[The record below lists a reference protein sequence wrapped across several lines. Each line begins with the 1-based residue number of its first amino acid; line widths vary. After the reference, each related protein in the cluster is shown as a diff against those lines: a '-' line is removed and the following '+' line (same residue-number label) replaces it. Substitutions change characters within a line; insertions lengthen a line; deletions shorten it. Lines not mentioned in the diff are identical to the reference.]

1 MIVAS
6 GTRALTP
13 AGRAPETI
21 IVGAGIAGLA
31 CARRLDEVQ
40 HPYLMITENVGG
52 RIRRSGDGA
61 VNLGAYYV
69 RADYRHV
76 AQLVERGRR
85 INSLAV
91 RRHDQAGSYTL
102 WNHRLLLHLPQAAR
116 FLRQL
121 RTFRSHY
128 EALKANS
135 VVMSQARAIHSDPYL
150 WHLYRQPAPDF
161 IRQHRIDTIARHY
174 LAPGLH
180 GTTFQPL
187 SRLTAFVLL
196 LGALP
201 VIVPIYEFSL
211 RSEILRR
218 GWSRNLL
225 EDTVAGIAPLG
236 NSYRVDT
243 QRNGTFLADHIV
255 MATPAGASKRLL
267 GLPEVKDPV
276 RIHMFQIAGTL
287 HRPWRNADIHLFADD
302 NPVCVIARQADGSV
316 LVCSHT
322 QTPAFDHYF
331 STWEVIEHTY
341 WNPAFNLVGDTL
353 LECEQAPG
361 LYLIGDHNVCGLED
375 AYITGLYAANSIA
388 ESTRARI
395 GAERR
400 IDDLG
405 GGQHRHLIGCD
416 PAFE

>member
-1 MIVAS
+1 MLQERLGLS
-6 GTRALTP
+6 QRRAC
-13 AGRAPETI
+13 R
-21 IVGAGIAGLA
+21 IVGQHRSTQRHTSKDPDPDRELRSWLGDFSQKHQRWGYRRAHAVLVREGHRVNRKKIQRLWREEGLRVPQK
-31 CARRLDEVQ
+31 RRKRQRL
-40 HPYLMITENVGG
+40 
-52 RIRRSGDGA
+52 GDSTTP
-61 VNLGAYYV
+61 V
-69 RADYRHV
+69 D
-76 AQLVERGRR
+76 
-85 INSLAV
+85 
-91 RRHDQAGSYTL
+91 
-102 WNHRLLLHLPQAAR
+102 
-116 FLRQL
+116 
-121 RTFRSHY
+121 

-150 WHLYRQPAPDF
+150 WHLYRQPASDF

-255 MATPAGASKRLL
+255 MATPAGASQRLL